1 MKFTSSSRGNSEYGA
16 VGASKTFTWSFS
28 GGVGTVEWGLTS
40 ASGDHIG
47 TLLVYVDKTGM
58 LPVNPPVPD
67 QYNGR
72 VNGTFIGNSSS
83 GTAIFTLSNIRK
95 DDERVYGCM
104 ITSSGVIPETKFDSV
119 QLIVAGRY
127 VYKLL

>member
-1 MKFTSSSRGNSEYGA
+1 MEFTSSYGGNSEYGT

-28 GGVGTVEWGLTS
+28 GRVGTVEWGLKS
-40 ASGDHIG
+40 AGVDEIG
-47 TLLVYVDKTGM
+47 TLLLYVDKTGM

-83 GTAIFTLSNIRK
+83 GTAIFTLSNIRN
-95 DDERVYGCM
+95 DDERVYGCK

-119 QLIVAGRY
+119 RLIVAGGY
-127 VYKLL
+127 VYRL